1 MAIANIFKQGLRV
14 SGQAE
19 AGYPEFALGFPDPA
33 LSASANHLFPDSSL
47 YI

>member
-1 MAIANIFKQGLRV
+1 LQIFLSRDLHV
-14 SGQAE
+14 SGQTE

-33 LSASANHLFPDSSL
+33 LSGSANHLFPDSTL